1 MHQIGSFFGLLSK
14 NLGNLD
20 IETPTLSDTL
30 SGRAFY
36 AGVYVECV
44 GYI

>member
-14 NLGNLD
+14 SLGNPGM
-20 IETPTLSDTL
+20 ENPTLSDTL